1 MATQSSIHFYLNWA
15 KERLDEMDATL
26 ASLET
31 KVREVQADAR
41 VKANQVLADL
51 RTKRDDFG
59 STVKKQAEANE
70 VAWIKAKAQ
79 LETEWSAF
87 ETEVRKYVD
96 TFDKKIEQQQ
106 ATFKLQAAAQLKAW
120 REAADKLRTAGKEFA
135 AERRSEIDATV
146 KRMEADAAVAEE
158 RLQKLNQ
165 AGMQSWS
172 ALMGALAETRSA
184 FDRANQAAHEAFK
197 GAA

>member
-15 KERLDEMDATL
+15 KERIDEMDATL

-31 KVREVQADAR
+31 KVSEVQADAR
-41 VKANQVLADL
+41 VKADQVLADL
-51 RTKRDDFG
+51 RKKRDEFR
-59 STVKKQAEANE
+59 STVKKQAEGNE

-87 ETEVRKYVD
+87 ETEVKKYVD
-96 TFDKKIEQQQ
+96 TFGKKIEQQQ

-120 REAADKLRTAGKEFA
+120 REATDKLRTAGKEFA
-135 AERRSEIDATV
+135 AERRGEIDTTV
-146 KRMEADAAVAEE
+146 KRMEANAAVAEE

-172 ALMGALAETRSA
+172 ALMGALAETRAA
-184 FDRANQAAHEAFK
+184 FDRANQAAQEAFK
-197 GAA
+197 RAA

>member
-15 KERLDEMDATL
+15 KERIDEMDATL

-31 KVREVQADAR
+31 KLSEVQADAR

-51 RTKRDDFG
+51 RKKRDDFQT
-59 STVKKQAEANE
+59 TVKKQAEVNE
-70 VAWIKAKAQ
+70 AAWIKAKAQ
-79 LETEWSAF
+79 LETEWTAF
-87 ETEVRKYVD
+87 ETEVKKYVD
-96 TFDKKIEQQQ
+96 TFGKKIEQQQ

-135 AERRSEIDATV
+135 AERRGEIETTV

-158 RLQKLNQ
+158 RLGKLNQ

-172 ALMGALAETRSA
+172 ALMGALAETRAA
-184 FDRANQAAHEAFK
+184 FDRANQAAQEAFK
-197 GAA
+197 RAA

>member
-1 MATQSSIHFYLNWA
+1 MAMQSSIHFYLNWA
-15 KERLDEMDATL
+15 KERIDEMDATL

-31 KVREVQADAR
+31 KVSEVQADAR

-51 RTKRDDFG
+51 RKRCDDFR
-59 STVKKQAEANE
+59 STVKKQAEGNE
-70 VAWIKAKAQ
+70 AGWIKAKAQ

-87 ETEVRKYVD
+87 ETEVEKYVD
-96 TFDKKIEQQQ
+96 TFGKKIEQQQ
-106 ATFKLQAAAQLKAW
+106 ATFKLQATAQLKAW

-135 AERRSEIDATV
+135 AERRGEIEATV
-146 KRMEADAAVAEE
+146 KRMETDAAVAEE

-172 ALMGALAETRSA
+172 ALMGALAETRA
-184 FDRANQAAHEAFK
+184 VFDRANQAAQEAFK
-197 GAA
+197 RAA